1 MAKAYTTRVG
11 SGPYP
16 TELFGDHA
24 EEIRAKGGE
33 YGTTTGR
40 PRRCGWLDMVALNY
54 ALEVTLLNLLLP
66 SPPGSSHNHMQGDT
80 QSSNTFLCNLHPTY
94 ILWPS
99 QPPLEMKESQS
110 GRTLPNCSLG
120 QWEVRAYNEP
130 F

>member
-80 QSSNTFLCNLHPTY
+80 QSSNTFLCNLHPPLALPAATGNEGVA
-94 ILWPS
+94 IWAD
-99 QPPLEMKESQS
+99 PPKLLT
-110 GRTLPNCSLG
+110 GPVGG
-120 QWEVRAYNEP
+120 QGLQ
-130 F
+130 